1 MTTLTQSPFAD
12 VLDRLFG
19 EADASEELFRALV
32 ASESREELVAQAMS
46 STGYRALYAKAKDIA
61 LAVSRETAT
70 LLYMLAR
77 SSGAR
82 SVVEFG
88 TSFGISTLH
97 LAAAVRDNGG
107 GRVITTEFEP
117 SKVARARSTFDRANV
132 LDIVELRAGD
142 AIDTLAND
150 LPETIDFVLL
160 DGAKPLY
167 EVVLDRLEPRLRHGA
182 LICAD
187 NADWNPAYLQRV
199 RDPARGYMSVAF
211 AEDIELSMRL

>member
-1 MTTLTQSPFAD
+1 MNTLTQSPFAHL
-12 VLDRLFG
+12 LDQLFT
-19 EADASEELFRALV
+19 EARASEEVFRALV
-32 ASESREELVAQAMS
+32 ASESHEDVVAQGMS
-46 STGYRALYAKAKDIA
+46 PTGYRALYEKAKDAA

-70 LLYMLAR
+70 LLYMLVR

-82 SVVEFG
+82 SVIEFG

-117 SKVARARSTFDRANV
+117 SKVERARRNFERGHV
-132 LDIVELRAGD
+132 LEIVELREGD
-142 AIDTLAND
+142 AVNTLASD

-167 EVVLDRLEPRLRHGA
+167 EAILDRLEPHLRRGA

-187 NADWNPAYLQRV
+187 NAQWCPAYLERV
-199 RDPARGYMSVAF
+199 RDPARGYMSVDF
-211 AEDIELSMRL
+211 GEDVALSMRL